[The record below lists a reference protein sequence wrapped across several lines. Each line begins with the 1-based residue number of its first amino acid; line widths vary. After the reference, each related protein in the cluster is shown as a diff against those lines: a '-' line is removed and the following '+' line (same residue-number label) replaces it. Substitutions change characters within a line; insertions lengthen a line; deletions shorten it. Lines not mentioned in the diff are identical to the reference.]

1 MMQTRSRATKRKR
14 TTLVASSDEEE
25 NDDTSDFAEN
35 DGQVK
40 SWHFLYNT

>member
-14 TTLVASSDEEE
+14 TTLVASSDEE